1 MSIDRSKYM
10 SPDETRQL
18 RTSAEALAALDL
30 KHGRL
35 RGPLAWMLVD
45 LALGTGLRSAELAML
60 QVEQIDIR
68 RCCLNRVVRCKKK
81 RRAQETLAISRELI
95 EHLKDYTHG
104 LHAGPIFVGKRGPL
118 TAQGLQRIWE
128 KAVAMAGLPAE
139 YTIHSARHTLA
150 VALLKKTGNLRQ
162 VQKQLG
168 HAKPE
173 ITANMYADVAFED
186 MQAGVTGLY

>member
-81 RRAQETLAISRELI
+81 RRAQETLAISRIIPYIYFTGKVSDNLI
-95 EHLKDYTHG
+95 
-104 LHAGPIFVGKRGPL
+104 
-118 TAQGLQRIWE
+118 
-128 KAVAMAGLPAE
+128 
-139 YTIHSARHTLA
+139 
-150 VALLKKTGNLRQ
+150 
-162 VQKQLG
+162 
-168 HAKPE
+168 
-173 ITANMYADVAFED
+173 
-186 MQAGVTGLY
+186 AGVAGTLTKGIVNLKITSIPD